1 MLLTF
6 RGFTFKLDKLMNVFL
21 YVGLVG
27 GLGSWAGSLP
37 HTFSFLSV
45 LSEAQGRVI
54 PGQGRGGSG
63 AGSGHCWLPSR
74 RMVVPRGLLL
84 GEEAEPPGPLP
95 LSVPRPRPSRAAIYP
110 RATQAINGVARSVG
124 LGPLA

>member
-1 MLLTF
+1 M
-6 RGFTFKLDKLMNVFL
+6 
-21 YVGLVG
+21 GLVG
-27 GLGSWAGSLP
+27 GLGSWVGSLP

-54 PGQGRGGSG
+54 LGQGRGGNG
-63 AGSGHCWLPSR
+63 AGSGHCWPPSW

-84 GEEAEPPGPLP
+84 GEEAEPPGPLS
-95 LSVPRPRPSRAAIYP
+95 LSVPRPWPSRAAIYP
-110 RATQAINGVARSVG
+110 RATQAIGGVACLVG